1 MNLPKLKIRHIEVD
15 IPIIQGGM
23 GVGISWERL
32 AGSVAAT
39 GAIGVVS
46 AVGTGYRH
54 PDLVKRDKF
63 GRPVGSLNTHHPEAL
78 KRIIRDAKE
87 ISGGKG
93 AIGVNILAAITDYDR
108 VARDAAEAGA
118 DLIISGA
125 GLPLSL
131 PQYVEG
137 YDVALVPIVSSARA
151 LNLICKTWKR
161 RYNRLPDAV
170 VLEGPKSG
178 GHQGFKYE
186 DCFKPEYQLENLVH
200 SVLEEAKKWGDI
212 PVIVAGGVWSYKD
225 IEWYLSIGASGVQMA
240 TRFVATHECDAP
252 LIYKEIVLNATE
264 KDIILMKSPVGYPL
278 RVIRTPFIERL
289 LAGVNGWK
297 GCVSNC
303 VTPCNSGEEAKKVGF
318 CIADR
323 LGAAWLGN
331 YEEGIFIIGA
341 NGHLLKKQGIVS
353 VQELI
358 DMLTGKRPDPTLD
371 PTMDKLTVS

>member
-1 MNLPKLKIRHIEVD
+1 MSLPKLRIRHIEVD
-15 IPIIQGGM
+15 IPIVQGGM
-23 GVGISWERL
+23 GVGISWENL
-32 AGSVAAT
+32 AGAVARE

-63 GRPVGSLNTHHPEAL
+63 GRPIGSVNAHSAEAL
-78 KRIIRDAKE
+78 RRIIQDAKE
-87 ISGGKG
+87 IAEGRG
-93 AIGVNILAAITDYDR
+93 AIGVNILAAITDYGR

-137 YDVALVPIVSSARA
+137 YEVALVPIVSSARA
-151 LNLICKTWKR
+151 LNLICRTWKR
-161 RYNRLPDAV
+161 RYGRLPDAV

-186 DCFKPEYQLENLVH
+186 DCFKREYQLENLLP
-200 SVLEEAKKWGDI
+200 SVLEEAQRWGGI
-212 PVIVAGGVWSYKD
+212 PVIVAGGVWSYED
-225 IEWYLSIGASGVQMA
+225 IKWYIEQGASGVQMA

-252 LIYKEIVLNATE
+252 LIYKEIVLGAE
-264 KDIILMKSPVGYPL
+264 EEDIILLKSPVGYPL
-278 RVIRTPFIERL
+278 RVIKTPFIERL
-289 LAGVNGWK
+289 LSGVNGWK

-303 VTPCNSGEEAKKVGF
+303 VTPCNRGEEAKKVGF

-353 VQELI
+353 VKELLE
-358 DMLTGKRPDPTLD
+358 MLTGKRPDPTVEGTAHTLNRA
-371 PTMDKLTVS
+371 

>member
-1 MNLPKLKIRHIEVD
+1 MSLPKLRIGHIEVD

-23 GVGISWERL
+23 GVGISWENL
-32 AGSVAAT
+32 AGAVARE
-39 GAIGVVS
+39 GAVGVVS

-54 PDLVKRDKF
+54 PDLVKRDRF
-63 GRPVGSLNTHHPEAL
+63 GRPINSENTHNAEAL

-87 ISGGKG
+87 ISGGNG
-93 AIGVNILAAITDYDR
+93 AIGVNILAAITDYGR
-108 VARDAAEAGA
+108 VARDAAQAGA

-137 YDVALVPIVSSARA
+137 YKVALVPIVSSARA
-151 LNLICKTWKR
+151 LRLICKTWKR
-161 RYNRLPDAV
+161 KYNRLPDAV
-170 VLEGPKSG
+170 ILEGPKSG

-186 DCFKPEYQLENLVH
+186 DCFKEEYQLENLLP
-200 SVLEEAKKWGDI
+200 SVLEEAKRWGDI
-212 PVIVAGGVWSYKD
+212 PVIVAGGVWSYED
-225 IEWYLSIGASGVQMA
+225 IKWYIERGAAGVQMA

-252 LIYKEIVLNATE
+252 LIYKEVVLNAKE
-264 KDIILMKSPVGYPL
+264 EDIILLKSPVGYPL
-278 RVIRTPFIERL
+278 RVIKTPFIERL
-289 LAGVNGWK
+289 LAGVNGWN

-303 VTPCNSGEEAKKVGF
+303 VTPCKRGEEAKKVGF

-341 NGHLLKKQGIVS
+341 NGHRLKRQGIIS
-353 VQELI
+353 VKELLEI
-358 DMLTGKRPDPTLD
+358 LTGKRPDPTLE
-371 PTMDKLTVS
+371 PVKLPK